1 MSFKDIKHVE
11 TIASTSSSALSYMF
25 KSCSTTTL
33 NSADLE
39 LVEKNPQAAWKLPSV
54 NPSHIYADLNIF
66 HLKAVSRVKFKEV
79 VSEVQENCDT
89 TQTIALLDP
98 KEIQAE
104 AKRHGTKYL
113 HLGCIRVGISALTH
127 TGLNTFVLCTIHDL
141 THNKF
146 TDSLIGG
153 MVSPL

>member
-1 MSFKDIKHVE
+1 MFE
-11 TIASTSSSALSYMF
+11 SSSN
-25 KSCSTTTL
+25 KTL

-54 NPSHIYADLNIF
+54 NPSQVYADLSMF
-66 HLKAVSRVKFKEV
+66 HLKVVSLVKVKEV

-89 TQTIALLDP
+89 TQTVALLDP

-127 TGLNTFVLCTIHDL
+127 KVLNTFFLCT
-141 THNKF
+141 
-146 TDSLIGG
+146 
-153 MVSPL
+153 V